1 MKRCGWADG
10 PDALLRAYHDEEFGK
25 KKCSD
30 TALFEKLCLEMFQ
43 AGLSWRT
50 VLYKR
55 EAFRE
60 VFLGFDAGRVAR
72 MTEADADALMAD
84 KRIVRNRRKID
95 AVIRNAGRLLEQFE
109 RPGSFMEYVY
119 GFDSGIA
126 LCRDL
131 KRRGFAFVG
140 PTICE
145 SFLGS
150 VGAIEAHEPGCDFRG
165 GYKGGVENAGIS
177 DAPHGGRKSAGG
189 GGGAQ

>member
-1 MKRCGWADG
+1 M
-10 PDALLRAYHDEEFGK
+10 RAYHDEEFGQRK
-25 KKCSD
+25 HSD

-72 MTEADADALMAD
+72 MTPADADALMAE
-84 KRIVRNRRKID
+84 KRIVRNRRKIV
-95 AVIRNAGRLLEQFE
+95 AVIHNAGRLVEQFD
-109 RPGSFMEYVY
+109 RPGSFLEYVY
-119 GFDSGIA
+119 GFDSGVA

-131 KRRGFAFVG
+131 RQRGFAFVG

-150 VGAIEAHEPGCDFRG
+150 VGAIEAHEPDCDLWSGTRSE
-165 GYKGGVENAGIS
+165 V
-177 DAPHGGRKSAGG
+177 
-189 GGGAQ
+189 